1 MKPNSNTQQLE
12 TIFFSTLDSLRGVW
26 RTPNAISVLFS
37 LFFFKRVL
45 ALHRE
50 EQIKLTT
57 DDIIDNWATHFKK
70 QVVINQSKATQELLA
85 TFANFSK
92 KNRHFQHIFIPFIL
106 ALEEEKN
113 SQHLI
118 QIILMLDEIDFSSD
132 SISIEDFGNFF
143 NTTLYKVALQVG
155 KKGRKHSTPS
165 AINQLLVALA
175 KPQDNEVIYDPAVG
189 QGSVLVELA
198 KEAFGIELVG
208 QEQELH
214 AWSLAKMNLIANG
227 LYYTKIV
234 QGNSLTTDVF
244 AEQKVDIAVAHFP
257 FGAYLPTL
265 QVKNQPYL
273 MIPFDVG
280 IPKVHCINLFVQ
292 LLLSKLNNRGRM
304 LTILPI
310 QALTADKDDRKL
322 REFLIRRDWIE
333 AIITLPYGLLQT
345 TRVPICILII
355 NKDKPVDRQEQIVFI
370 NGVNLK
376 VEATSKL
383 QRRVTPEH
391 IECLAKAYHHLDT
404 NCSPELQNCIAK
416 VPLHQIILN
425 DYNLDAKSYA
435 SPFISRLRKLEDLG
449 QLIQLKNIFKPD
461 TPSLW
466 FDTAPSQP
474 LAYVQVKDLGHSIS
488 NFQINPTN
496 ITKADDVKQI
506 VGQLVSESVLMVN
519 RKGQKLQLGYF
530 EFKGTPILINENIL
544 TFRVDTTLVNL
555 EYLVIQLFD
564 DLFLQQLEM
573 YKQDYQSI
581 SEEQFE
587 ALKINLPPLQEQNN
601 IVKAKKLEL
610 LQAEEKKVEKLRND
624 LNLGRQ
630 RAQNEQYK
638 IISSLQHELGNQL
651 PAVLTEFKN
660 LKDYLRDKADDESN
674 ISFYEPIYPVFEGED
689 LEDIDKLHNVLER
702 IESILIHSINTLD
715 ATSNIIQADS
725 SKLNLEKTNIK
736 SLLEAIQQI
745 YKNNH
750 NFDILIEVD
759 EDGSGNELQIETYLD
774 RTQMT
779 TAISNLIENGIRHG
793 FIDDSKK
800 YTILFQIGIAPS
812 QQELILLYKNDG
824 KAFPRNFSFEDFISY
839 GNYAGRT
846 GHSGIGGFLINQ
858 IIENHNGQLNYRTKI
873 NTHNPFKVQFEITL
887 PLNQKI

>member
-1 MKPNSNTQQLE
+1 MKPNNNIPQLE
-12 TIFFSTLDSLRGVW
+12 SLFFSTLDALRGVW

-57 DDIIDNWATHFKK
+57 DDKIDNWATYFKK
-70 QVVINQSKATQELLA
+70 QVVINQSKATQELLG
-85 TFANFSK
+85 TFASFSK
-92 KNRHFQHIFIPFIL
+92 QNRHFQHIFIPFIL

-118 QIILMLDEIDFSSD
+118 QIILMLDEMDFSSD
-132 SISIEDFGNFF
+132 SISIEEFGNFF

-155 KKGRKHSTPS
+155 KKGRKHSTPR

-189 QGSVLVELA
+189 QGSLLVELA
-198 KEAFGIELVG
+198 KEAFGIELMG

-214 AWSLAKMNLIANG
+214 AWALAKMNLIANG

-244 AEQKVDIAVAHFP
+244 AEQKADIAVAHFP
-257 FGAYLPTL
+257 FGAYLPTTKI
-265 QVKNQPYL
+265 KNQPYL

-280 IPKVHCINLFVQ
+280 IPKVYGNNLFVQ

-345 TRVPICILII
+345 TRVPVCILIV
-355 NKDKPVDRQEQIVFI
+355 NKEKKADRQEHIVFV
-370 NGVNLK
+370 NGVNLQ

-383 QRRVTPEH
+383 QRRITAEQ
-391 IECLAKAYHHLDT
+391 IECLAKAYHNLDMD
-404 NCSPELQNCIAK
+404 CSPELQNCIAR
-416 VPLHQIILN
+416 VPLHKIILN

-435 SPFISRLRKLEDLG
+435 SPFISRLQKLEDLG
-449 QLIQLKNIFKPD
+449 QLIQLKSIFKPD
-461 TPSLW
+461 APSLW
-466 FDTAPSQP
+466 FDAAPNES
-474 LAYVQVKDLGHSIS
+474 LAYVRVEDLGYSIS
-488 NFQINPTN
+488 NFQIHTDKV
-496 ITKADDVKQI
+496 TKADDVQQI

-519 RKGQKLQLGYF
+519 RTGQKLQLGYF
-530 EFKGTPILINENIL
+530 EFEGIPILINENIL
-544 TFRVDTTLVNL
+544 IFRIDTERVNI
-555 EYLVIQLFD
+555 EYLAIQLFD

-587 ALKINLPPLQEQNN
+587 GLKINLPTLKEQNN
-601 IVKAKKLEL
+601 IVKTKKLEL
-610 LQAEEKKVEKLRND
+610 LQAEEQKVEQLRYD
-624 LNLGRQ
+624 LNIGRQ
-630 RAQNEQYK
+630 KAQNEQYK

-660 LKDYLRDKADDESN
+660 LKDYLRDKAEDESN

-689 LEDIDKLHNVLER
+689 VEDIDKLHNVLER

-725 SKLNLEKTNIK
+725 SKLNLERTNIK
-736 SLLEAIQQI
+736 VLLEAIQQV
-745 YKNNH
+745 YKNNQ

-759 EDGSGNELQIETYLD
+759 EDGTGNELQIETHLD
-774 RTQMT
+774 RTQIT
-779 TAISNLIENGIRHG
+779 TAISNLIENAIRHG
-793 FIDDSKK
+793 FVDSTKT
-800 YTILFQIGIAPS
+800 YTILFQVGIAPS
-812 QQELILLYKNDG
+812 QQELILVYKNDG
-824 KAFPRNFSFEDFISY
+824 KPFPRHFSFDDFISY
-839 GNYAGRT
+839 GNYAGST
-846 GHSGIGGFLINQ
+846 GHSGIGGFLVNQ
-858 IIENHNGQLNYRTKI
+858 IIQNHNGQLNYRT
-873 NTHNPFKVQFEITL
+873 NVNPHNPFKVQFEITL
-887 PLNQKI
+887 PIIK